1 MDGGW
6 QQVGTVQTDKID
18 SASTR
23 YYIMAAELDGIY
35 GGYGFS
41 SANYSGELF
50 FPHTDGR
57 NADTLWADAAPQ
69 QNTDDAWQIPLSK

>member
-1 MDGGW
+1 M
-6 QQVGTVQTDKID
+6 GTVQTDKID

-50 FPHTDGR
+50 FPHPDGR
-57 NADTLWADAAPQ
+57 NADTLWADAAHQ
-69 QNTDDAWQIPLSK
+69 QNTDDAWQIP